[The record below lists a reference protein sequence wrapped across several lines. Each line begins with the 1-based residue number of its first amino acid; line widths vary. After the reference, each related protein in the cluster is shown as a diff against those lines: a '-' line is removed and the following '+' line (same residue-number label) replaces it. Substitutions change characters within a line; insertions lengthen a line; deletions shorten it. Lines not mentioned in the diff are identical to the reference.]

1 MDKYE
6 VLKQY
11 FGYDAFRDGPGKD
24 DRRDHLRQGRTWN
37 HADGCGK
44 VALLPDPGVDG
55 RGERG
60 NYACDLTVNFL
71 NEGPGQRAEPG
82 GSPCGLFKHVP

>member
-1 MDKYE
+1 MIDAITSGRD
-6 VLKQY
+6 VL
-11 FGYDAFRDGPGKD
+11 GSWPTGAGKF
-24 DRRDHLRQGRTWN
+24 
-37 HADGCGK
+37 
-44 VALLPDPGVDG
+44 ALLPDPGVDG

-82 GSPCGLFKHVP
+82 GSPCGLFNSS